1 MTPALRQESLR
12 TDLRMPVYLDYQAT
26 TPTDPRVVQAMLPYF
41 SEWFGN
47 PHSRSHGFGL
57 AAEDAVERARRQVAG
72 LIGAE
77 PREIVFT
84 SGATEANNLAIKGAA
99 RFAATHYGAEAG
111 AGRHRSRRIVTA
123 VTEHK
128 CVIESC
134 RSLAD
139 EGFEVTWLPVEPS
152 GLLDLDRLAA
162 ALDETALL
170 VSIMAVNN
178 EIGVVQPL
186 AEIGRLARARGVL
199 FHTDAAQ
206 AAGKIPL
213 DVTAMNIDLASLSAH
228 KLYGP
233 KGIGALYVRRRPRVR
248 LAPLFSGG
256 GQERGL
262 RSGTLPTPLV
272 VGFGE
277 ACRLAGEEMAEESA
291 RLARLRD
298 RLRQGLAARLT
309 RVYLNGDPERRIAGN
324 LNLAFEGVD
333 GEALIAAL
341 DDVAVS
347 SGSACTSASVEPSY
361 VIRALGRDRALA
373 EASIRIGIGRF
384 TTPAEIDYAV
394 GRIASEVERIRT
406 NGPRPVRTAEAG
418 LRDTEDNTR

>member
-1 MTPALRQESLR
+1 MTAPLLAETMR
-12 TDLRMPVYLDYQAT
+12 TELRMPVYLDYQAT
-26 TPTDPRVVQAMLPYF
+26 TPTDPRVVSAMLPYF
-41 SEWFGN
+41 SERFGN

-57 AAEDAVERARRQVAG
+57 AAEDAVDRARGQVAR
-72 LIGAE
+72 LIGADA
-77 PREIVFT
+77 REIIFT

-99 RFAATHYGAEAG
+99 RFAATY
-111 AGRHRSRRIVTA
+111 HRRDGQARRRIIAA

-128 CVIESC
+128 CVVESC
-134 RSLAD
+134 RSLVD
-139 EGFEVTWLPVEPS
+139 EGFEITWLPVEPS

-162 ALDETALL
+162 VLDETTLL

-213 DVTAMNIDLASLSAH
+213 DVGAMNIDLASLSAH
-228 KLYGP
+228 KMYGP

-277 ACRLAGEEMAEESA
+277 ACRIAGEEMADETA
-291 RLARLRD
+291 RLGSLRD
-298 RLRQGLAARLT
+298 RLWQGLAERCPRL
-309 RVYLNGDPERRIAGN
+309 YLNGDADRRIAGN
-324 LNLAFEGVD
+324 LNLAFEGIE
-333 GEALIAAL
+333 GEALISAL

-347 SGSACTSASVEPSY
+347 SGSACTSTSLEPSY
-361 VIRALGRDRALA
+361 VIRALGRDPALA

-384 TTPAEIDYAV
+384 TTPAEVDYAV
-394 GRIASEVERIRT
+394 GRIAGEVERLRADR
-406 NGPRPVRTAEAG
+406 PRRVRPADADARAREETV
-418 LRDTEDNTR
+418 R